1 MSLRNRHGTEVDPIP
16 FAVTALLLGLIV
28 VSWGPGYLLT
38 FGVPLATAI
47 AVSVLAA
54 ALLTVGAY
62 YRLVWT
68 CRPEHR
74 AHLSPGER
82 LKHLAM
88 LALAGALVLVLLALP
103 LYAHWQ

>member
-38 FGVPLATAI
+38 FGVPLVTAI
-47 AVSVLAA
+47 GVSILAA
-54 ALLTVGAY
+54 VLLAAGSY

-68 CRPEHR
+68 RRPEHR
-74 AHLSPGER
+74 AHLSPAAR

-88 LALAGALVLVLLALP
+88 LALAGALILILLALP
-103 LYAHWQ
+103 LYGRLQ